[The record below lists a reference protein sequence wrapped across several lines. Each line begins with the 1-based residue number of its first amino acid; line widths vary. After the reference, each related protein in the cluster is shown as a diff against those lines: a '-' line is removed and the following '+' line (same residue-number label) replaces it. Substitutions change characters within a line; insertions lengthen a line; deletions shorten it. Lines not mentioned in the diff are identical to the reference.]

1 MIRAKGSGKGIKGK
15 SCVTAQTIRPST
27 IRTTMIPIKVP
38 TMIHAPLL
46 GSAVERTSD
55 RSFCLSLLELFLAL
69 LDALRGGDIGMP
81 CDPQSVRDTF
91 GGAYVV
97 LEPHAEQQQYLRVI
111 GVL

>member
-81 CDPQSVRDTF
+81 CDPKAICHALGYADVIF
-91 GGAYVV
+91 
-97 LEPHAEQQQYLRVI
+97 EPNGKQ
-111 GVL
+111 